1 MMNTVGTP
9 DTDDVSLRGSN
20 LGTPSPDSTIL
31 FEQQQQQENK
41 SNNEH
46 NHRQDQGDHGCLS
59 FNIPSAA
66 KVPTTLALSMST
78 TSIGSSWS
86 NELACLR
93 QTGDVGYSHL
103 FSFTLLLL
111 MTQFHLLNISSNG
124 SLYGTSI

>member
-1 MMNTVGTP
+1 MMNTIGTP
-9 DTDDVSLRGSN
+9 DTDDVSLHGSN
-20 LGTPSPDSTIL
+20 LGTPSPDPMIL
-31 FEQQQQQENK
+31 FEQQQENK

-46 NHRQDQGDHGCLS
+46 HHRQDLGDHGCLS

-93 QTGDVGYSHL
+93 QTGEVGQL
-103 FSFTLLLL
+103 FSLVHFYPLISVT
-111 MTQFHLLNISSNG
+111 TQFHLLNIS
-124 SLYGTSI
+124 LYDTST